1 MKRDSKAIDVK
12 RVILAWS
19 DVDLA
24 NCQNGDNVIALTP
37 EAYITARHLT
47 QIQLWDPC
55 SFVREPEAATAEAVR
70 LLNSLHKTL
79 KVSRFPWLEAY
90 ANVIFVIKTFQL
102 IVWLRLV
109 RSVRT
114 FFDGVGFVVVPP
126 YTFEEPGPTGSNF
139 IYGLARRS
147 FGLAR
152 RILERE
158 GIRFAGS
165 AQEPE
170 LRSEAFCRTTL
181 GQLVSRAASEARA
194 IK

>member
-1 MKRDSKAIDVK
+1 MKRGSKPIEVK

-24 NCQNGDNVIALTP
+24 NCQDGDNVIALTP
-37 EAYITARHLT
+37 EAYIAARHLT

-55 SFVREPEAATAEAVR
+55 SFVCEGEAATTEAVR
-70 LLNSLHKTL
+70 LLKSLHKTL

-102 IVWLRLV
+102 VVWLRLV

-126 YTFEEPGPTGSNF
+126 YAFRETSPTGSNF

-147 FGLAR
+147 FRLSR

-165 AQEPE
+165 AQGPE
-170 LRSEAFCRTTL
+170 LMSEAFCRTNP
-181 GQLVSRAASEARA
+181 
-194 IK
+194 